1 MEPHVLHS
9 KSRKIAGFSPEK
21 RALPPSPTFIEA
33 VMDTLKADCT
43 RAVKEKRFVHLPPG
57 ASGVVDFKLLVDD
70 NDNILA
76 IDKGILEE
84 HRSSTDFRYPSCLH
98 SYLTG
103 TYCESIICYRSSVLA
118 SGCTKSRKEW
128 CGYFVPVCTL
138 LGVGSQV
145 QTQRY
150 QRTYLGP
157 LSSMSA
163 LSPASPEKSASASAE
178 MAAAQLSPSPLL
190 SLSTMQSAS
199 PPYHHTPP
207 HGGMSTSA
215 RMNILALATPSSN
228 RLLLEPPPSQPGT
241 SKLSLGK
248 RPALT
253 ERESPNTSPIL
264 SLLGCVHGAI
274 QLEPDSL
281 EMLDESPAKKRTKR
295 TLFFASSTKPIRRTH
310 REIELRESTS
320 TGTSSLTQQVFTAFC
335 TARFL
340 KAVYKEQHS
349 GYQLSWATSLHS
361 EGMPES
367 EVMILIRYCQA
378 CNTFIRCDK
387 VKAHLACNCPP
398 NINIEDNGSF
408 KELWECLRIAGLNA
422 DRLGLLFQGCSVC
435 LRYVAHEYRGAH
447 ALHCLGPA
455 QAPLE
460 VIEVDSDSD

>member
-1 MEPHVLHS
+1 MEPHILRS
-9 KSRKIAGFSPEK
+9 TPQKIASFSPEK
-21 RALPPSPTFIEA
+21 CTLPPSPTFIEA
-33 VMDTLKADCT
+33 VMDTLKADCA
-43 RAVKEKRFVHLPPG
+43 RAVKEKRFVHLHPG
-57 ASGVVDFKLLVDD
+57 ASGVVDFKLPVDD
-70 NDNILA
+70 NNNILA

-118 SGCTKSRKEW
+118 FGCAKSRKEW

-163 LSPASPEKSASASAE
+163 LSPASPEKSASASASSSASAE

-190 SLSTMQSAS
+190 SLSTMWSAS

-228 RLLLEPPPSQPGT
+228 QLLLEPPPSQPGT

-264 SLLGCVHGAI
+264 SLLGRVCGAI

-281 EMLDESPAKKRTKR
+281 EMLDESPAKKRTKHM
-295 TLFFASSTKPIRRTH
+295 LFCVAHFVFASSTKLIQRTR

-320 TGTSSLTQQVFTAFC
+320 TGTSSSTQQVFTAFR

-340 KAVYKEQHS
+340 KAMYKEQHS
-349 GYQLSWATSLHS
+349 GY
-361 EGMPES
+361 
-367 EVMILIRYCQA
+367 
-378 CNTFIRCDK
+378 
-387 VKAHLACNCPP
+387 
-398 NINIEDNGSF
+398 
-408 KELWECLRIAGLNA
+408 
-422 DRLGLLFQGCSVC
+422 
-435 LRYVAHEYRGAH
+435 
-447 ALHCLGPA
+447 
-455 QAPLE
+455 
-460 VIEVDSDSD
+460 